1 MPALKRRSFLWGSA
15 ALAVPVPAPAQ
26 SGQIIAYIG
35 AYSDKGKGIH
45 MFRLNAAD
53 GRLIPWKV
61 LEGVRNPSSL
71 AFHPNRKFLYAV
83 NESPNEGSVAA
94 MAVDGATGDLTVLNS
109 VSSGG
114 AGPAHV
120 GVDPSGKWVFAANYG
135 AGSVGVIPILKD
147 GSLGAAADVQKITG
161 PLGLQPAVDA
171 PPGSFAI
178 SGHDAPHAHMA
189 EADPAGN
196 FVLVSDLGTDRI
208 YVFALNKQKGT
219 LSPAKT
225 PFLQASPGAGPRHFD
240 FHPNGRRVYAVT
252 EEASTVIVLDYDP
265 ASGALTHNGQSVS
278 SLPKGYTGT
287 NYPSEIHVG
296 GDGKFLYC
304 ANRLY
309 DSIVKFDIGTDGRL
323 RNPSHVWTQGSYPR
337 GFGIEPTGN
346 FLYVCHSRSDNVTIF
361 RVDKTTGMLRFTG
374 QWVPVGNPSK
384 VVFLT
389 LRRPV

>member
-1 MPALKRRSFLWGSA
+1 MSALSRRGFLQASA
-15 ALAVPVPAPAQ
+15 ALAAAGAPAQ

-45 MFRLNAAD
+45 MFRLNPAD

-61 LEGVRNPSSL
+61 LTGVSNPSSL

-83 NESPNEGSVAA
+83 NESPNGGSVAA
-94 MAVDGATGDLTVLNS
+94 MAVDSATGDLRILNV

-120 GVDPSGKWVFAANYG
+120 GADPSGRWVFAANYG
-135 AGSVGVIPILKD
+135 AGSVAVIPILKD
-147 GSLGAAADVQKITG
+147 GSLGTATDVQKISG
-161 PLGLQPAVDA
+161 PLGPQPAVDA

-189 EADPAGN
+189 ETDPAGN

-208 YVFALNKQKGT
+208 YVFALDKDKGT
-219 LSPAKT
+219 LSPAKQ

-240 FHPNGRRVYAVT
+240 FHPNGRLVYAVT
-252 EEASTVIVLDYDP
+252 EEASTVIVLDYNA
-265 ASGALTHNGQSVS
+265 ASGALTHHGQSVS
-278 SLPKGYTGT
+278 SLPQGYTGT

-296 GDGKFLYC
+296 GEGRFLYC

-309 DSIVKFDIGTDGRL
+309 DSIVKFDIGADGRL

-346 FLYVCHSRSDNVTIF
+346 FLYVCHSRSDNVTSF
-361 RVDKTTGMLRFTG
+361 RVDKNTGMLSFTG

-384 VVFLT
+384 IVFLT
-389 LRRPV
+389 LRPEV